1 MTREEFIQILD
12 EVKYHYNI
20 KGDKIIIN
28 KFNDYINFDSLI
40 SLPSGVEFMN
50 KGSVSL
56 ESLDII
62 PHGVIFSNNGNV
74 YLNSL
79 KNIPKGV
86 EFNNSGGVFLI
97 ELNSIDRSVEFRNL
111 GNIRVANNKVIP
123 GLDLEIEGV
132 NSNRLLN
139 LMIKQGVFE
148 R

>member
-1 MTREEFIQILD
+1 MTREEFIKELE
-12 EVKYHYNI
+12 EVKYLYKI
-20 KGDKIIIN
+20 EGDKIIVT

-40 SLPSGVEFMN
+40 SLPPGVEFRN

-56 ESLDII
+56 ESLDSIH
-62 PHGVIFSNNGNV
+62 HGVIFSNDGNV

-79 KNIPKGV
+79 KNITKGV
-86 EFNNSGGVFLI
+86 EFVNRGGVFLS

-111 GNIRVANNKVIP
+111 GNIRVANNKILP
-123 GLDLEIEGV
+123 GLDLQIEGIG
-132 NSNRLLN
+132 STRLLN